1 MSIHPPSFYRCDI
14 PPEVMLHIFSYLD
27 LPDLATVVQAS
38 PVLANLASDPVLH
51 RNRLRV
57 ITPSRLQHSLYGAD
71 QHGLAFRPTI
81 GDLVHRGVICGL
93 GVERRWRMG
102 LYFYSPNSVIQYENS
117 MRLARQHA
125 SDVISVQLKRR
136 SASPRDVLNSLHSAG
151 VLPDVES
158 SSLRLSRSLLP
169 VIHQL
174 KWSFQRDALSRTVKG
189 FRGFTGSIIDFG
201 VWFERTGNRFM
212 EENERVRLAVCPDIS
227 KIIAFYEGLGRSV

>member
-1 MSIHPPSFYRCDI
+1 
-14 PPEVMLHIFSYLD
+14 
-27 LPDLATVVQAS
+27 
-38 PVLANLASDPVLH
+38 
-51 RNRLRV
+51 
-57 ITPSRLQHSLYGAD
+57 
-71 QHGLAFRPTI
+71 
-81 GDLVHRGVICGL
+81 
-93 GVERRWRMG
+93 
-102 LYFYSPNSVIQYENS
+102 

-227 KIIAFYEGLGRSV
+227 KIIAFYEGLGRSVWCPNLYTAYSNYWMLFWFGAAQPPHWTWIQNIVPCIFPADIAKQTDIIKS